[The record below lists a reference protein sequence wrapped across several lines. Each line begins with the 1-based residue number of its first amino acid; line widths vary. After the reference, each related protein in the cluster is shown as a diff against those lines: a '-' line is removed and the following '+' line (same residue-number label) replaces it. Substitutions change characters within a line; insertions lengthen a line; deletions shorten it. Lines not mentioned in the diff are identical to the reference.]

1 MAFSVLVAAACGSC
15 GGTVLRKI
23 ITLLLATQ
31 VKRGKSPEERKRI
44 EATYGERLLERYMNI
59 LDNNNFWKTVAP
71 CCRHQD
77 SRLQT
82 CSVQSPVPELPVL
95 HRASGQAKP

>member
-1 MAFSVLVAAACGSC
+1 MRQLRRHCAAQDYH
-15 GGTVLRKI
+15 I
-23 ITLLLATQ
+23 ATCYSGEEGQ
-31 VKRGKSPEERKRI
+31 ESPEERKRI
-44 EATYGERLLERYMNI
+44 EATYGERILERYMNI

-82 CSVQSPVPELPVL
+82 CSVQSPVPELPVS